1 MNITRRNAMILT
13 AAASTSSFLGV
24 SNAAAGHDAA
34 SGGAAG
40 APVEFTIQS
49 LMSPKG
55 WSDRAILGSEDATV
69 TVIEYTSP
77 TCPFCAAF
85 HNDTYPQF
93 KTDFVDSGK
102 AKFIVRPFA
111 RNVLDAVVFML
122 SDVAG
127 EDMYHNVLNT
137 YFSSQH
143 IWSRSETPRDAMLAV
158 ALELGFTEE
167 SFENALTNQELF
179 AALELT
185 RDQALEEFGLTGTPT
200 FYINGKMLS
209 GNKTLQEMAAEI
221 NPLLG

>member
-1 MNITRRNAMILT
+1 MNITRRNAMIFT
-13 AAASTSSFLGV
+13 AAASASSFWGV
-24 SNAAAGHDAA
+24 AAAAPGHGTSAE
-34 SGGAAG
+34 
-40 APVEFTIQS
+40 PVEFTIQS

-55 WSDRAILGSEDATV
+55 WLDRAVLGSEDAKV

-102 AKFIVRPFA
+102 AKFIVRPFS

-137 YFSSQH
+137 YFASQH
-143 IWSRSETPRDAMLAV
+143 IWSRSETPRDAMLEV

-185 RDQALEEFGLTGTPT
+185 RTQALEEFGLTGTPT